1 MRKLQGSLINRNL
14 DNEAATETSRL
25 LTALDDALDQSSTMR
40 DIVDKY
46 ERLHNIESITGPSIK
61 TRILREEIESMEREL
76 RIERYQQ
83 CVETDVN

>member
-46 ERLHNIESITGPSIK
+46 ERLHNIESIAGPSIK

-76 RIERYQQ
+76 RFERYQQ
-83 CVETDVN
+83 CVQTDAN